1 MSKSF
6 IPVNTPSIGVR
17 EHELVLEALDS
28 GWISSEGPFVSQFE
42 YKMAERV
49 GRGHGVAVSNGSAAL
64 EIAVRAL
71 EIGPGDEVILPT
83 FTIISC
89 AEAIVKAGATPVTVD
104 CDPNSWNM
112 VPEEIEAAVTTR
124 TRAIMVVHIYG
135 LTVDIDAI
143 MSIAKRHGLAVIEDA
158 AEAIGQT
165 YKDRAC
171 GSFGDISTFSF
182 YANKHITTGE
192 GGMVLTND
200 SNLAERCRKLRNL
213 CFEPGRRFVHKE
225 SGWNYRLTNL
235 QAALGLA
242 QLEKLDET
250 TAGKRHM
257 GARYQ
262 LALEECSALQLPLVA
277 TDYCDNDYWIFGLI
291 LKEGARFRDA
301 EEFAVVLGKEGI
313 GTRPFFWPIHQQP
326 MYLEQAMFR
335 GVSHP
340 VAESLAT
347 QGLYLPSSVGLP
359 DTQIDII
366 ADKVKRLI
374 KR

>member
-1 MSKSF
+1 MSNNF
-6 IPVNTPSIGVR
+6 IPVNTPLIGAR
-17 EHELVLEALDS
+17 ERELVNEALDT

-42 YKMAERV
+42 NAMATRV
-49 GRGHGVAVSNGSAAL
+49 GRKSGVAVSNGTAAL

-71 EIGPGDEVILPT
+71 EIGPGDEVILPA

-89 AEAIVKAGATPVTVD
+89 AEAVVKAGATPVTVD
-104 CDPNSWNM
+104 CDSKTWNM
-112 VPEEIEAAVTTR
+112 APEEVEAAVNSR

-135 LTVDIDAI
+135 LTVDIDPI
-143 MSIAKRHGLAVIEDA
+143 LDIAERHGLAVIEDA

-165 YKDRAC
+165 YRGRAC

-192 GGMVLTND
+192 GGMVLTD
-200 SNLAERCRKLRNL
+200 DLDLAERCRKLRNL

-235 QAALGLA
+235 QAALGVA

-250 TAGKRHM
+250 TSGKRRM

-262 LALEECSALQLPLVA
+262 AALEGCSSLQLPIAA
-277 TDYCDNDYWIFGLI
+277 TDYCINDYWVFGLL

-301 EEFAVVLGKEGI
+301 EEFAVALNAEGV
-313 GTRPFFWPIHQQP
+313 GTRPFFWPIHRQP
-326 MYLEQAMFR
+326 LYMEKGMFED
-335 GVSHP
+335 VSHP
-340 VAESLAT
+340 VAESLT
-347 QGLYLPSSVGLP
+347 VHGLYLPSSVGLP
-359 DTQIDII
+359 DSQIDEV
-366 ADKVKRLI
+366 AAKVRHLI
-374 KR
+374 E